1 MKLNKVIAV
10 GVIATLALS
19 LTAIKPSSG
28 KEATEPLAQH
38 SITDKRVHSLQGK
51 ILAQYSS
58 AKDLKTLKS
67 TKDLKDLKGL
77 RSLPITLSVKTD
89 NNGFDEREDVDKS
102 KSNENSKDNNGKIYW
117 TTALLWLVVIAGALE
132 VTVLRKD
139 SSLGNKINEK
149 TKNFRDGGLGQSS
162 IPGDSQQGQEQ
173 TTPTTPD
180 TPPTPSQSQAPPT
193 STNTIAEGGDNVEQQ

>member
-19 LTAIKPSSG
+19 LTASKPSSG
-28 KEATEPLAQH
+28 KEVTEPLAQYY
-38 SITDKRVHSLQGK
+38 ITDKRVHSLQSRISAK
-51 ILAQYSS
+51 YSS
-58 AKDLKTLKS
+58 TKDLKTLRS
-67 TKDLKDLKGL
+67 TKDLKAL
-77 RSLPITLSVKTD
+77 RSLPITLSAKTD

-102 KSNENSKDNNGKIYW
+102 KSNENSKENNGKIYW

-162 IPGDSQQGQEQ
+162 SPGDNQQGQEQ
-173 TTPTTPD
+173 TTP
-180 TPPTPSQSQAPPT
+180 PTPSQSQVPPT

>member
-28 KEATEPLAQH
+28 KEVTESLAQH
-38 SITDKRVHSLQGK
+38 SITDKRVHSLQGR

-67 TKDLKDLKGL
+67 TKDLKCL
-77 RSLPITLSVKTD
+77 RSLPITLSTKTD

-102 KSNENSKDNNGKIYW
+102 KSNENSKENNGKIYW

-132 VTVLRKD
+132 VTVLREN
-139 SSLGNKINEK
+139 SSIGNKINEK
-149 TKNFRDGGLGQSS
+149 TQNFRNGGLGQSFS
-162 IPGDSQQGQEQ
+162 PGDNPQGQEQ
-173 TTPTTPD
+173 T
-180 TPPTPSQSQAPPT
+180 TPPTPSQSQAPPI
-193 STNTIAEGGDNVEQQ
+193 SSGNTAEGGDNVEQQ

>member
-28 KEATEPLAQH
+28 KEVTESLAQH

-51 ILAQYSS
+51 ILTQYSS

-67 TKDLKDLKGL
+67 TKDLKCL
-77 RSLPITLSVKTD
+77 RSLPITLSAKTD

-102 KSNENSKDNNGKIYW
+102 KSSENSKENNGKIYW

-149 TKNFRDGGLGQSS
+149 TKNFRDGGLGQSFS
-162 IPGDSQQGQEQ
+162 PGDNQQGQEQ
-173 TTPTTPD
+173 T

>member
-28 KEATEPLAQH
+28 KEVTEPLAQH

-51 ILAQYSS
+51 ILTQYSS

-67 TKDLKDLKGL
+67 TKDLKCL
-77 RSLPITLSVKTD
+77 RSLPITLSAKTD

-102 KSNENSKDNNGKIYW
+102 KSSENSKENNGKIYW

-149 TKNFRDGGLGQSS
+149 TKNFRDGGLGQSFS
-162 IPGDSQQGQEQ
+162 PGDNQQGQEQ
-173 TTPTTPD
+173 TTP
-180 TPPTPSQSQAPPT
+180 PTPSQNQTPPAP
-193 STNTIAEGGDNVEQQ
+193 TNTIAEGGDNVEQQ

>member
-28 KEATEPLAQH
+28 KEVTEPLAQH

-51 ILAQYSS
+51 ILTQYSS

-67 TKDLKDLKGL
+67 TKDLKCL
-77 RSLPITLSVKTD
+77 RSLPITLSAKTD

-102 KSNENSKDNNGKIYW
+102 KSSENSKENNGKIYW

-149 TKNFRDGGLGQSS
+149 TKNFRDGGLDQSFS
-162 IPGDSQQGQEQ
+162 PGDNQQGQEQ
-173 TTPTTPD
+173 T

>member
-19 LTAIKPSSG
+19 LTAIKPSSD
-28 KEATEPLAQH
+28 KEVTEPLAQH

-51 ILAQYSS
+51 ILTQYSS

-67 TKDLKDLKGL
+67 TKDLKCL
-77 RSLPITLSVKTD
+77 RSLPITLSAKTD

-102 KSNENSKDNNGKIYW
+102 KSSENSKENNGKIYW
-117 TTALLWLVVIAGALE
+117 TTALLWLVVVAGALE

-149 TKNFRDGGLGQSS
+149 TKNFRDGGLGQSFS
-162 IPGDSQQGQEQ
+162 PGDNQQGQEQ
-173 TTPTTPD
+173 T

>member
-1 MKLNKVIAV
+1 MIAV
-10 GVIATLALS
+10 GAIATLALS
-19 LTAIKPSSG
+19 LAAIKPSSG
-28 KEATEPLAQH
+28 KEVTEPLAQY
-38 SITDKRVHSLQGK
+38 SITDKRVNSLQGR

-58 AKDLKTLKS
+58 AKDLKTLRS
-67 TKDLKDLKGL
+67 TKNLKCL
-77 RSLPITLSVKTD
+77 RSLPITLSTKTD

-102 KSNENSKDNNGKIYW
+102 NSNENSKENNGKIYW

-149 TKNFRDGGLGQSS
+149 TKNFRDGGLGQSFS
-162 IPGDSQQGQEQ
+162 PGDNKQGREQ
-173 TTPTTPD
+173 TTPPTPD

-193 STNTIAEGGDNVEQQ
+193 FTNTIAEGGDNVEQQ

>member
-28 KEATEPLAQH
+28 KEVTESLVQH
-38 SITDKRVHSLQGK
+38 SITDKRGHSLQGK
-51 ILAQYSS
+51 ILTQYSS

-67 TKDLKDLKGL
+67 TKDLKGL
-77 RSLPITLSVKTD
+77 RSLPITLSAKTD

-102 KSNENSKDNNGKIYW
+102 KSNENSKENNGKIYW

-149 TKNFRDGGLGQSS
+149 TKNFRDGGLGQSFS
-162 IPGDSQQGQEQ
+162 PGDNQQGQEQ
-173 TTPTTPD
+173 T

>member
-1 MKLNKVIAV
+1 M

-28 KEATEPLAQH
+28 KEVTEPLAQH

-51 ILAQYSS
+51 ILTQYSS

-67 TKDLKDLKGL
+67 TKDLKCL
-77 RSLPITLSVKTD
+77 RSLPITLSAKID

-102 KSNENSKDNNGKIYW
+102 KSSENSKENNGKIYW

-149 TKNFRDGGLGQSS
+149 TKNFRDGGLGQSFS
-162 IPGDSQQGQEQ
+162 PGDNQQGQEQ
-173 TTPTTPD
+173 T

-193 STNTIAEGGDNVEQQ
+193 STNTIAEVQLINVNS

>member
-28 KEATEPLAQH
+28 KEVTEP
-38 SITDKRVHSLQGK
+38 
-51 ILAQYSS
+51 LAQYSS
-58 AKDLKTLKS
+58 ANYEFRPLTKYSNARDLKSLRS
-67 TKDLKDLKGL
+67 TKDLKGL
-77 RSLPITLSVKTD
+77 RSLPITLSAKTD

-162 IPGDSQQGQEQ
+162 SPGDSQQGQEQ

-180 TPPTPSQSQAPPT
+180 TPPTPSQNQTPPAP
-193 STNTIAEGGDNVEQQ
+193 TNTIAEGGDNVEQQ

>member
-19 LTAIKPSSG
+19 LTAIKPSSC
-28 KEATEPLAQH
+28 KEVTEPLAQYF
-38 SITDKRVHSLQGK
+38 SASYEFKPLTK
-51 ILAQYSS
+51 YSN
-58 AKDLKTLKS
+58 ARDLKSLRS
-67 TKDLKDLKGL
+67 TKDLKGL
-77 RSLPITLSVKTD
+77 RSLPITLSAKTD

-149 TKNFRDGGLGQSS
+149 TKNFRDGGLGQSFS
-162 IPGDSQQGQEQ
+162 SGDNQQGQKQ
-173 TTPTTPD
+173 TTPPTPD
-180 TPPTPSQSQAPPT
+180 TPPTPSQNQTPPT
-193 STNTIAEGGDNVEQQ
+193 PTNTIAEGGDNVEQQ

>member
-28 KEATEPLAQH
+28 KEVTEPLAQH

-51 ILAQYSS
+51 ILTQYSS

-67 TKDLKDLKGL
+67 TKDLKCL
-77 RSLPITLSVKTD
+77 RSLPITLSAKTD

-102 KSNENSKDNNGKIYW
+102 KSSENSKENNGKIYW

-149 TKNFRDGGLGQSS
+149 TKNFRDVGLGQSFS
-162 IPGDSQQGQEQ
+162 PGDNQQGQEQ
-173 TTPTTPD
+173 T

>member
-28 KEATEPLAQH
+28 KEVTEPLAQH

-51 ILAQYSS
+51 ILTQYSS

-67 TKDLKDLKGL
+67 TKDLKGL
-77 RSLPITLSVKTD
+77 RSLPITLSAKTD
-89 NNGFDEREDVDKS
+89 NNGFNEREDVDKS
-102 KSNENSKDNNGKIYW
+102 KSNENSKENNGKIYW

-149 TKNFRDGGLGQSS
+149 TKNFRDGGLGQSFS
-162 IPGDSQQGQEQ
+162 PGDNQQGQEQ
-173 TTPTTPD
+173 T

-193 STNTIAEGGDNVEQQ
+193 STNTIAEVQLINVNS

>member
-19 LTAIKPSSG
+19 LTALKPPNSG
-28 KEATEPLAQH
+28 AVTEH
-38 SITDKRVHSLQGK
+38 
-51 ILAQYSS
+51 LAQYSS
-58 AKDLKTLKS
+58 ASYEFKPLTKYSNARDLKSLRS
-67 TKDLKDLKGL
+67 TKDLKGL
-77 RSLPITLSVKTD
+77 RSLPITLSAKTD

-102 KSNENSKDNNGKIYW
+102 KSNENSKENNGKIYW

-162 IPGDSQQGQEQ
+162 SPGDNQQGQEQ
-173 TTPTTPD
+173 TT
-180 TPPTPSQSQAPPT
+180 PPT

>member
-28 KEATEPLAQH
+28 KEVTEP
-38 SITDKRVHSLQGK
+38 
-51 ILAQYSS
+51 LAQYSS
-58 AKDLKTLKS
+58 ASYEFRPLTKYSNARDLKSLRS
-67 TKDLKDLKGL
+67 TKDLKGL
-77 RSLPITLSVKTD
+77 RSLPITLSAKTD

-162 IPGDSQQGQEQ
+162 SPGDSQQGQEQ
-173 TTPTTPD
+173 TTPTIPD
-180 TPPTPSQSQAPPT
+180 TPPTPSQSQVPPT
-193 STNTIAEGGDNVEQQ
+193 STNTITEGGDNVEQQ

>member
-28 KEATEPLAQH
+28 KEVTEPLAQH

-51 ILAQYSS
+51 ILTQYSS

-67 TKDLKDLKGL
+67 TKDLKCL
-77 RSLPITLSVKTD
+77 RSLPITLSAKTD

-102 KSNENSKDNNGKIYW
+102 KSSENSKENNGKIYW

-149 TKNFRDGGLGQSS
+149 TKNFRDGGLGQSFS
-162 IPGDSQQGQEQ
+162 PGDNQQGQEQ
-173 TTPTTPD
+173 T

>member
-1 MKLNKVIAV
+1 MIAV

-28 KEATEPLAQH
+28 KEVTEPLAQH
-38 SITDKRVHSLQGK
+38 SITDKRVHSLQGRISAK
-51 ILAQYSS
+51 YSS
-58 AKDLKTLKS
+58 VKDLKTLRS
-67 TKDLKDLKGL
+67 TKDLKCL
-77 RSLPITLSVKTD
+77 RSLPITLSTKTD

-102 KSNENSKDNNGKIYW
+102 ESSENSKENNGKIYW

-139 SSLGNKINEK
+139 SSIGNKINEK
-149 TKNFRDGGLGQSS
+149 TKNFRDGGLGQSFS
-162 IPGDSQQGQEQ
+162 PGDNQQGQEQ

-180 TPPTPSQSQAPPT
+180 TPPTTSQSQAPPT

>member
-1 MKLNKVIAV
+1 MIAV

-28 KEATEPLAQH
+28 KEVTESLAQH
-38 SITDKRVHSLQGK
+38 SITDKRVHSLQGR

-67 TKDLKDLKGL
+67 TKDLKCL
-77 RSLPITLSVKTD
+77 RSLPITLSTKTD

-162 IPGDSQQGQEQ
+162 SPGDNQQGQEQ
-173 TTPTTPD
+173 TTP
-180 TPPTPSQSQAPPT
+180 PTPSQNQTSPT
-193 STNTIAEGGDNVEQQ
+193 PTNTIAEGGDNVEQQ

>member
-10 GVIATLALS
+10 GAIATLALS

-28 KEATEPLAQH
+28 KEVAEPLAQYY
-38 SITDKRVHSLQGK
+38 ITDKRVQSLQGR
-51 ILAQYSS
+51 ISAQYSS
-58 AKDLKTLKS
+58 VKDLKTLRS
-67 TKDLKDLKGL
+67 TKDLKGL
-77 RSLPITLSVKTD
+77 RSLPITLSAKTD

-102 KSNENSKDNNGKIYW
+102 KSNENSKENNGKIYW

-139 SSLGNKINEK
+139 SSLGNKINKK
-149 TKNFRDGGLGQSS
+149 TKNFRDGGLGQSFS
-162 IPGDSQQGQEQ
+162 PGDNQQGQEQ
-173 TTPTTPD
+173 T

>member
-28 KEATEPLAQH
+28 KEVTEPLAQH

-51 ILAQYSS
+51 ILTQYSS

-67 TKDLKDLKGL
+67 TKDLKCL
-77 RSLPITLSVKTD
+77 RSLPITLSAKTD

-102 KSNENSKDNNGKIYW
+102 KSSENSKENNGKIYW

-139 SSLGNKINEK
+139 SSLGNTINEK
-149 TKNFRDGGLGQSS
+149 TKNFRDGGLGQSFS
-162 IPGDSQQGQEQ
+162 PGDNQQGQEQ
-173 TTPTTPD
+173 T

-193 STNTIAEGGDNVEQQ
+193 YTNTIAEGGDNVEQQ

>member
-28 KEATEPLAQH
+28 KEVTEPLAQH
-38 SITDKRVHSLQGK
+38 SITDKRVHSLQGR

-58 AKDLKTLKS
+58 AKDLKSLRS

-77 RSLPITLSVKTD
+77 RSLPITLSTKTD

-102 KSNENSKDNNGKIYW
+102 ESSENSKENNGKIYW

-149 TKNFRDGGLGQSS
+149 TKNFRDGGLGQSFS
-162 IPGDSQQGQEQ
+162 PGDNQQGQEQ
-173 TTPTTPD
+173 T

>member
-19 LTAIKPSSG
+19 LTASKPSSG
-28 KEATEPLAQH
+28 KEVTEPLAQYY
-38 SITDKRVHSLQGK
+38 ITDKRVHSLQSRISAK
-51 ILAQYSS
+51 YSS
-58 AKDLKTLKS
+58 TKDLKTLRS
-67 TKDLKDLKGL
+67 TKDLKCI
-77 RSLPITLSVKTD
+77 RSLPITLSAKTD

-102 KSNENSKDNNGKIYW
+102 KSSENSKENNGKIYW

-149 TKNFRDGGLGQSS
+149 TKNFRDGGLGQSFS
-162 IPGDSQQGQEQ
+162 PGDNQQGQEQ
-173 TTPTTPD
+173 T

>member
-28 KEATEPLAQH
+28 KEVTEPLAQH

-51 ILAQYSS
+51 ILTQYSS

-67 TKDLKDLKGL
+67 TKDLKCL
-77 RSLPITLSVKTD
+77 RSLPITLSAKTD

-102 KSNENSKDNNGKIYW
+102 KSSENSKENNGKIYW

-149 TKNFRDGGLGQSS
+149 TKNFRDGGLGQSFS
-162 IPGDSQQGQEQ
+162 PGDNQQGQEQ
-173 TTPTTPD
+173 T

-193 STNTIAEGGDNVEQQ
+193 SINTIAEGGDNVEQQ

>member
-28 KEATEPLAQH
+28 KEMTEPLAQYF
-38 SITDKRVHSLQGK
+38 ITDKRVHSLQGR

-58 AKDLKTLKS
+58 AKDLKSLRS

-77 RSLPITLSVKTD
+77 RSLPITLSAKTD

-102 KSNENSKDNNGKIYW
+102 KSNENSKENNGKIYW

-149 TKNFRDGGLGQSS
+149 TKNFRDGGLGQSFS
-162 IPGDSQQGQEQ
+162 PGDNQQGQEQ
-173 TTPTTPD
+173 T

>member
-28 KEATEPLAQH
+28 KEVTEPLAQH

-51 ILAQYSS
+51 ILTQYSS

-67 TKDLKDLKGL
+67 TKDLKCL
-77 RSLPITLSVKTD
+77 RSLPITLSAKTD

-102 KSNENSKDNNGKIYW
+102 KSSENSKENNGKIYW

-149 TKNFRDGGLGQSS
+149 TKNFRDGGLGQSFS
-162 IPGDSQQGQEQ
+162 SGDNQQGQEQ
-173 TTPTTPD
+173 T

>member
-1 MKLNKVIAV
+1 MKLNKMIAV
-10 GVIATLALS
+10 GAIATLALS
-19 LTAIKPSSG
+19 LAAIKPSSG
-28 KEATEPLAQH
+28 KEVTEPLAQY
-38 SITDKRVHSLQGK
+38 SITDKRVNSLQGR

-58 AKDLKTLKS
+58 AKDLKTLRS
-67 TKDLKDLKGL
+67 TKNLKCL
-77 RSLPITLSVKTD
+77 RSLPITLSTKTD

-102 KSNENSKDNNGKIYW
+102 NSNENSKENNGKIYW

-149 TKNFRDGGLGQSS
+149 TKNFRDGGLGQSFS
-162 IPGDSQQGQEQ
+162 PGDNKQGQEQ
-173 TTPTTPD
+173 TTPPTPD

-193 STNTIAEGGDNVEQQ
+193 FTNTIAEGGDNVEQQ

>member
-28 KEATEPLAQH
+28 KEVTEPLAQH
-38 SITDKRVHSLQGK
+38 SITDKRVHSLQGRISAK
-51 ILAQYSS
+51 YSS
-58 AKDLKTLKS
+58 VKDLKTLRS
-67 TKDLKDLKGL
+67 TKDLKCL
-77 RSLPITLSVKTD
+77 RSLPITLSTKTD

-102 KSNENSKDNNGKIYW
+102 ESSENSKENNGKIYW

-139 SSLGNKINEK
+139 SSIGNKINEK
-149 TKNFRDGGLGQSS
+149 TKNFRDGGLGQSFS
-162 IPGDSQQGQEQ
+162 PGDNQQGQEQ

>member
-19 LTAIKPSSG
+19 LTAIKPSSD
-28 KEATEPLAQH
+28 KEVTEPLAQH
-38 SITDKRVHSLQGK
+38 SITDKRVHSLQGRISAK
-51 ILAQYSS
+51 YSS
-58 AKDLKTLKS
+58 VKDLKTLRS
-67 TKDLKDLKGL
+67 TKDLKCL
-77 RSLPITLSVKTD
+77 RSLPITLSTKTD

-102 KSNENSKDNNGKIYW
+102 ESSENSKENNGKIYW

-139 SSLGNKINEK
+139 SSIGNKINEK
-149 TKNFRDGGLGQSS
+149 TKNFRDGGLGQSFS
-162 IPGDSQQGQEQ
+162 PGDNQQGQEQ

>member
-1 MKLNKVIAV
+1 M

-28 KEATEPLAQH
+28 KEVTEPLAQH
-38 SITDKRVHSLQGK
+38 SITDKRVHSLQCK
-51 ILAQYSS
+51 ILTQYSS

-67 TKDLKDLKGL
+67 TKDLKCL
-77 RSLPITLSVKTD
+77 RSLPITLSAKTD

-102 KSNENSKDNNGKIYW
+102 KSSENSKENNGKIYW

-149 TKNFRDGGLGQSS
+149 TKNFRDGSLGQSS
-162 IPGDSQQGQEQ
+162 SPGDNQQCQEQ
-173 TTPTTPD
+173 T
-180 TPPTPSQSQAPPT
+180 TPPTPSQNQTPPT
-193 STNTIAEGGDNVEQQ
+193 PTNTISEGGDNVEQQ

>member
-19 LTAIKPSSG
+19 LTALKPPNSG
-28 KEATEPLAQH
+28 AVTEH
-38 SITDKRVHSLQGK
+38 
-51 ILAQYSS
+51 LAQYSS
-58 AKDLKTLKS
+58 ASYEFRPLTKYSNARDLKSLRS
-67 TKDLKDLKGL
+67 TKDLKGL
-77 RSLPITLSVKTD
+77 RSLPITLSAKTD

-102 KSNENSKDNNGKIYW
+102 KSNENSKENNGKIYW

-149 TKNFRDGGLGQSS
+149 TKNFRDGGLGQSFS
-162 IPGDSQQGQEQ
+162 PGDNQQGQEQ
-173 TTPTTPD
+173 T

-193 STNTIAEGGDNVEQQ
+193 STNTIAEVQLINVNS

>member
-28 KEATEPLAQH
+28 KEVTEPLAQH
-38 SITDKRVHSLQGK
+38 SITDKRVHSLQGRISAK
-51 ILAQYSS
+51 YSS
-58 AKDLKTLKS
+58 VKDLKTLRS
-67 TKDLKDLKGL
+67 TKDLKCL
-77 RSLPITLSVKTD
+77 RSLPITLSTKTD

-102 KSNENSKDNNGKIYW
+102 KSNENSKENNGKIYW

-149 TKNFRDGGLGQSS
+149 TKNFRDGGLGQSFS
-162 IPGDSQQGQEQ
+162 PGDNQQGQEQ
-173 TTPTTPD
+173 T

>member
-1 MKLNKVIAV
+1 MKLNKVVAV

-28 KEATEPLAQH
+28 KEVTEPLAQH

-51 ILAQYSS
+51 ILTQYSS

-67 TKDLKDLKGL
+67 TKDLKCL
-77 RSLPITLSVKTD
+77 RSLPITLSAKTD

-102 KSNENSKDNNGKIYW
+102 KSSENSKENNGKIYW

-132 VTVLRKD
+132 VTILRKD

-149 TKNFRDGGLGQSS
+149 TKNFRDGGLGQSFS
-162 IPGDSQQGQEQ
+162 PGDNQQGQEQ
-173 TTPTTPD
+173 T

-193 STNTIAEGGDNVEQQ
+193 STNTIAEVGDNVEQQ

>member
-19 LTAIKPSSG
+19 LTALKPPNSG
-28 KEATEPLAQH
+28 AVTEHLAQY
-38 SITDKRVHSLQGK
+38 SITDKRVHSLQGR

-58 AKDLKTLKS
+58 TKDLKILRS
-67 TKDLKDLKGL
+67 TKDLKGL
-77 RSLPITLSVKTD
+77 RSLPITLSAKTD

-102 KSNENSKDNNGKIYW
+102 KSNENSKGNNGKIYW

-149 TKNFRDGGLGQSS
+149 TKNFRDGGLGQSFS
-162 IPGDSQQGQEQ
+162 PGDNQQGQEQ
-173 TTPTTPD
+173 T